1 MNINQFHAF
10 WIAAFLILG
19 FASSAC
25 TTHTLL
31 LSSQSTV
38 SNAEALADLQAKIR
52 KAENDDCDT
61 ITISS
66 GVGVGLA
73 AGVGIGFVIPDDC
86 KDCDDMKGQQEKVIE
101 KQERVYVVNAMLQC

>member
-1 MNINQFHAF
+1 MNINQISAF

-19 FASSAC
+19 FASSGC
-25 TTHTLL
+25 TTSTLI

-38 SNAEALADLQAKIR
+38 SNADAVADLQAKIN
-52 KAENDDCDT
+52 KAESDDCET

-86 KDCDDMKGQQEKVIE
+86 KDCDDLKGQQQRVIQKE
-101 KQERVYVVNAMLQC
+101 ERVYVVNAMLRC